1 MKQVRDFN
9 ERVYVVN
16 LMNKRAEDCD
26 YIEIPFTRNLDY
38 ALKYAKQRHI
48 DKHKIIAMTDE
59 TFSILMRN
67 SDESVDYSELFAYKF
82 GKKTYYVTDSEYEFF
97 DSVCGDLC
105 FETNTQLHNLYMNLK
120 YFEGDE
126 TCAKIRKAIKS
137 LFKKYGSSHSDV
149 SMKLMDSLDI
159 NKAADKV
166 IIKQRGDL

>member
-1 MKQVRDFN
+1 MKTVQDSS
-9 ERVYVVN
+9 ERVYVIN
-16 LMNKRAEDCD
+16 LMDKRVKDID
-26 YIEIPFTRNLDY
+26 YIEIPFSRNIKY
-38 ALKYAKQRHI
+38 ALNYAKQRHI

-67 SDESVDYSELFAYKF
+67 SDEAVEYCELFAYKF
-82 GKKTYYVTDSEYEFF
+82 GKKTYYITNSEYEFF

-120 YFEGDE
+120 YFEEDKD
-126 TCAKIRKAIKS
+126 CVKIRKAIKS
-137 LFKKYGSSHSDV
+137 LFKKHGSSHSDL
-149 SMKLMDSLDI
+149 SMALMDSLDI